1 MSDQDPFAAFESER
15 TVIKPSAGR
24 ARQGGQ
30 AGGAGGPGGGG
41 FGGGPGGPGGPGG
54 GGGGGGFGGGPGGP
68 GGAPGGGKDAPLA
81 MDALM
86 TASLN
91 PLVSAAMPLLTTA
104 PRIRHMVQHPN
115 PAGLKDALSEGIRK
129 FEGQAR
135 ADGLPNEQI
144 VAARYILCT
153 LLDES
158 AASTPW
164 GGSGVWSAQSLLV
177 QFHNE
182 TWGGEK
188 VFQLMS
194 KLAENIPNNRNLLEL
209 LYVCLAFGF
218 EGRYRVLD
226 NGRAQLDSVRQRLA
240 QLLRQGR
247 PEPDKA
253 LSIRWKGE
261 EAKAAR
267 LGDGIPLW
275 VIAAFTGLILLG
287 IYIGFR
293 FGINGSSDPVFSTL
307 QAMDA
312 KAGSTP
318 AATPH
323 PADKPRLAGL
333 LKPEIDAGLVNVQD
347 LADRSIITI
356 KGDGFFEPGSAEIA
370 DKVRPLLVRIQDAL
384 QAFPGAVL
392 ITGHTDNQPIRSLRY
407 PSNWHLSQ
415 DRANA
420 VKSMLGGLKADRLRA
435 EGRADTEAVAD
446 NATPEGRSKNR
457 RVEVTLFV
465 ANASGQA
472 ASLTGAPP
480 AAEQAPQQ
488 PQAGQ

>member
-15 TVIKPSAGR
+15 TVIKPNAGR
-24 ARQGGQ
+24 AR
-30 AGGAGGPGGGG
+30 AGGAGGAGAAGGGGGG
-41 FGGGPGGPGGPGG
+41 FGGGGS
-54 GGGGGGFGGGPGGP
+54 GGGGGFGGGPGGP
-68 GGAPGGGKDAPLA
+68 GGTPPGGPAGGGREAPLA
-81 MDALM
+81 IDALM

-129 FEGQAR
+129 FENQAR

-144 VAARYILCT
+144 IAARYVLCT

-209 LYVCLAFGF
+209 MYVVLAFGF

-226 NGRAQLDSVRQRLA
+226 NGRAQLESVRQRLA
-240 QLLRQGR
+240 QLLKQGR

-253 LSIRWKGE
+253 LSPRWKGE
-261 EAKAAR
+261 EAGATR
-267 LGDGIPLW
+267 LRDGIPMW
-275 VIAAFTGLILLG
+275 VMAAFAGLLLLG
-287 IYIGFR
+287 VYVAFR
-293 FGINGSSDPVFSTL
+293 FSINSHSDPVFGAL
-307 QAMDA
+307 QALQA
-312 KAGSTP
+312 KAGSMA
-318 AATPH
+318 AATPP
-323 PADKPRLAGL
+323 PAERPRLAGL

-370 DKVRPLLVRIQDAL
+370 DKVLPLLVRIEAAL
-384 QAFPGAVL
+384 QPIPGTIL

-420 VKSMLGGLKADRLRA
+420 VREVLAANLPADRMRA
-435 EGRADTEAVAD
+435 EGRADAESVAD
-446 NATPEGRSKNR
+446 NSTPEGRAKNR
-457 RVEVTLFV
+457 RVEITLFV
-465 ANASGQA
+465 Q
-472 ASLTGAPP
+472 
-480 AAEQAPQQ
+480 QQQ
-488 PQAGQ
+488 PGK